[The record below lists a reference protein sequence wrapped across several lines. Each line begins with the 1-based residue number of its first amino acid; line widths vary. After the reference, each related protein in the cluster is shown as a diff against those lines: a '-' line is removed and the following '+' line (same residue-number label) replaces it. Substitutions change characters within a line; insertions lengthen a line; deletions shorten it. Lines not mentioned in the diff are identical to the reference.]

1 MPQDLNAGMVS
12 FKGLVPKFGTTG
24 SNGNSETET
33 GLMTVTSL
41 NNWLGRLSDSAYKT
55 SGPTGDWATEWFS
68 VWNYLQ
74 YGGSCVV
81 GGTGSTGSYYSATGT
96 LGITATPLHNKNLVE
111 LDVVFDGGNTF
122 SIGAATNISNTR
134 QDCVA
139 IIGNY
144 KDISSLNMS
153 SAYTGFTTDF
163 GVTAGSKY
171 VVCVAGR
178 KKFTY
183 VNNSVATVYDAS
195 MSPDVAG
202 CFARTAST
210 ENIWITPVGYT
221 KGRILNVLYVTQ
233 KFSDTDI
240 SYFSSGGVNAIT
252 AIPGQGTFLLTNNT
266 SYLPQTS
273 SVAKINVMMLVLY
286 LKKELTTILQQF
298 LFEINTPS
306 LRQQVINAANPTLIS
321 IQATNGISS
330 YTLTCDTSNNTDN
343 TIAAGQLILD
353 VAIDILYPATTIT
366 IRVTNSATGEV
377 LIS

>member
-12 FKGLVPKFGTTG
+12 YKGLVPKFGTTG
-24 SNGNSETET
+24 SDGTSEVEI
-33 GLMTVTSL
+33 GLMTVDSL
-41 NNWLGRLSDSAYKT
+41 NDWLGRLSDSQYAT

-81 GGTGSTGSYYSATGT
+81 GGTGSTGSYYNANGT
-96 LGITATPLHNKNLVE
+96 LGITITPLHSKSLVN

-144 KDISSLNMS
+144 KNISSLNMS

-171 VVCVAGR
+171 VICVAGR

-183 VNNSVATVYDAS
+183 VNNNLATVFEAAL
-195 MSPDVAG
+195 SPDVAG
-202 CFARTAST
+202 CFSRTAAS
-210 ENIWITPVGYT
+210 ENIWAVPAGYT
-221 KGRILNVLYVTQ
+221 KGRILNVLYMTQ
-233 KFSDTDI
+233 KFSENDVI
-240 SYFSSGGVNAIT
+240 YFSSGGVNAINS
-252 AIPGQGTFLLTNNT
+252 IPGQGTYLLSNYT
-266 SYLPQTS
+266 SYLPQTNAVS
-273 SVAKINVMMLVLY
+273 KIHVMMLVLY
-286 LKKELTTILQQF
+286 IKNQLITGLKEF
-298 LFEINTPS
+298 LFETNDAA
-306 LRQQVINAANPTLIS
+306 LRQRVINAATPILQS
-321 IQATNGISS
+321 ILATNGVSS
-330 YTLTCDTSNNTDN
+330 YTLTCDESNNTAAV
-343 TIAAGQLILD
+343 IAAGNLVLD
-353 VAIDILYPATTIT
+353 VGIAIVYPATNVT

-377 LIS
+377 FLS